1 MGLRVAAR
9 RWVQG
14 EVQEPVL
21 CLSHPLFA
29 GPAWLA
35 MLGLRPGSVCEKG
48 GGEQEALA
56 GGVELEALAA
66 GGFLGLR
73 MWRSPSV
80 WAGASGGV
88 EALEATGP
96 TRGKVIEGGGGVGE
110 A

>member
-1 MGLRVAAR
+1 MR
-9 RWVQG
+9 R
-14 EVQEPVL
+14 
-21 CLSHPLFA
+21 
-29 GPAWLA
+29 
-35 MLGLRPGSVCEKG
+35 

-56 GGVELEALAA
+56 G

-96 TRGKVIEGGGGVGE
+96 TWGKVIECGGGGGVGE

>member
-1 MGLRVAAR
+1 MR
-9 RWVQG
+9 R
-14 EVQEPVL
+14 
-21 CLSHPLFA
+21 
-29 GPAWLA
+29 
-35 MLGLRPGSVCEKG
+35 

-56 GGVELEALAA
+56 GGVELEALAG

-96 TRGKVIEGGGGVGE
+96 TWGKVIECGGGAEGVRHR
-110 A
+110 AAS